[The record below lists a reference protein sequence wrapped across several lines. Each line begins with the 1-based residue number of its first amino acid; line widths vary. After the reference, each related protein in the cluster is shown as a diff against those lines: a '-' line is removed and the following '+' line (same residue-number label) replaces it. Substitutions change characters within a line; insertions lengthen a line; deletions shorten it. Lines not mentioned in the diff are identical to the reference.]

1 MIIKPESFVNLKR
14 VVTDSDYV
22 ESNSL
27 IVRKMKELFI
37 IKYDKSKITLENQ
50 HTLGLF
56 RSIIC
61 DASGKILCFAPPKSI
76 DFDCFSQTTQ
86 YSDCY
91 FQEFAEGTM
100 INMFWD
106 PTENDWNIATRSNI
120 GGRCKFD
127 MDKQE
132 TFRYMF
138 LDACNHVGFEF
149 DNLEKQYCYSLV
161 LQHPKNRI
169 VVPIVNPDIFMVKK
183 YLCHDDN
190 TVEEISFSDKDRDNF
205 NIIRNIK
212 PIGEKWQDMLEY
224 LSSDNIDYIIQGI
237 VMVDKNTGTR
247 SKFRSKNYEKVKH
260 LKGNSPK
267 MQHHY
272 YHLRQKRLVND
283 FLHYYPEYR
292 QLFRDMRSNLHDY
305 TNQLYKNYVD
315 CFIKKTKPLRE
326 YPHNFK
332 NHMYHLHEKYI
343 DDLKPNNKYV
353 TKYVVMTYVN
363 NLPPPRLMYSVNYQ
377 FRKHDR
383 DVKVA
388 DGFLN

>member
-50 HTLGLF
+50 YSLGLF

-61 DASGKILCFAPPKSI
+61 DASGKIISFAPPKSI

-86 YSDCY
+86 YDECY

-100 INMFWD
+100 INIFWD

-120 GGRCKFD
+120 GARCKFN

-169 VVPIVNPDIFMVKK
+169 VVPIINPDIFMVKK

-190 TVEEISFSDKDRDNF
+190 TVEEINFSDKDRKNF
-205 NIIRNIK
+205 NVIRTIK
-212 PIGEKWQDMLEY
+212 PIGEKWQDILEY
-224 LSSDNIDYIIQGI
+224 LSSDNLDYIVQGI
-237 VMVDKNTGTR
+237 VMVNKNTGER

-272 YHLRQKRLVND
+272 YYLRQKRNVND
-283 FLHYYPEYR
+283 FLHYYPEYI
-292 QLFRDMRSNLHDY
+292 QLFKDMRSNLHDY

-315 CFIKKTKPLRE
+315 CFIKKTKPLKE
-326 YPHNFK
+326 FPYNFK
-332 NHMYHLHEKYI
+332 NHMFHLHEKYI
-343 DDLKPNNKYV
+343 DDLKPINRYV

-383 DVKVA
+383 DTKVA
-388 DGFLN
+388 EGFLN